1 MIELT
6 DEECGRVLAEA
17 DTAYVA
23 CLADGEPYVT
33 SMSFVVVDG
42 AVCFRTGEGKR
53 SHALDVDP
61 RVCIVADVAT
71 DDGGWRSVIIWGE
84 AEQIDGDRAAEVIA
98 ALLHK
103 YRESGFEVSPSQHLP
118 VKRPVYAVAPTRM
131 TGRSSGS
138 LLAPETHP
146 GRF

>member
-6 DEECGRVLAEA
+6 AEECDLVLAEA
-17 DTAYVA
+17 ETAYVA

-33 SMSFVVVDG
+33 PMSFVVIDG
-42 AVCFRTGEGKR
+42 AVCFRTGEGRR
-53 SHALDVDP
+53 SAALGLDP
-61 RVCIVADVAT
+61 RVCLVADVGT
-71 DDGGWRSVIIWGE
+71 PDGGWRSVIVWGE
-84 AEQIDGDRAAEVIA
+84 AELVEDERAVDVIA

-103 YRESGFEVSPSQHLP
+103 YGESGFEVSASQHLP
-118 VKRPVYAVAPTRM
+118 VNHPIYAVNPTRV

-138 LLAPETHP
+138 GLSPETHP

>member
-1 MIELT
+1 MIELSQ
-6 DEECGRVLAEA
+6 DECDRVLDQA

-33 SMSFVVVDG
+33 PMSFVLIDG

-53 SHALDVDP
+53 SRALATDP
-61 RVCIVADVAT
+61 RVCIVADITT

-84 AEQIDGDRAAEVIA
+84 AELVDGDREADVIA

-103 YRESGFEVSPSQHLP
+103 YGESGFEISATQHLP
-118 VKRPVYAVAPTRM
+118 VKRPVYSVAATRM
-131 TGRSSGS
+131 SGRSSGS
-138 LLAPETHP
+138 LLSPETHP